1 MREYP
6 SKRSDLRLIVRAQSA
21 EDWQGIYA
29 IREHDSVRP
38 QVLALPFTD
47 PERFRERAAHIRD
60 LEHRIVAEAIF
71 ADDSHV
77 LVGSLGLH
85 RAKLSGADRAGFGI
99 QVHADYQGIG
109 VGNALMAAMCDLA
122 DNWLNLHRLELEV
135 FTDNEA
141 AIALYKKFGFEIE
154 GTRRRSA
161 FRNGV
166 YSDTYWMGRINPRH
180 VAPKG
185 ESSNE

>member
-6 SKRSDLRLIVRAQSA
+6 SKRADLRLLVRAQRA
-21 EDWQGIYA
+21 DDWQGVYA
-29 IREHDSVRP
+29 IREQDSVRP
-38 QVLALPFTD
+38 NVLAVPFSD
-47 PERFRERAAHIRD
+47 PERFRERATHTGD

-71 ADDSHV
+71 ADDSRL

-85 RAKLSGADRAGFGI
+85 RGKMSGADRAGFGI

-109 VGNALMAAMCDLA
+109 VGNALMAAMCNLA

-135 FTDNEA
+135 FTDNEG
-141 AIALYKKFGFEIE
+141 AIALYKKYGFEIE

-166 YSDTYWMGRINPRH
+166 YGDTYWMGRINPQH
-180 VAPKG
+180 AGSKG
-185 ESSNE
+185 HSTNE